1 MPPSMPNPPK
11 KPANFGRWSKTLAF
25 WVIVLLIPVAFL
37 QFTSGGR
44 EQAPK
49 ISYTRYRTELERGNI
64 TKAVIQGGRVVV
76 GDLAT
81 PVNVGTGRQVRKFTA
96 QLPVA
101 DSEEEVKDLRARGV
115 EIESQDARTSFSG
128 VLVTFLP

>member
-1 MPPSMPNPPK
+1 MPPTMPNPPK

-44 EQAPK
+44 DTAPK
-49 ISYTRYRTELERGNI
+49 ISYPRYRTELDPGNI
-64 TKAVIQGGRVVV
+64 TKAIIQGGRVVV
-76 GDLAT
+76 GAFAA
-81 PVNVGTGRQVRKFTA
+81 PVNVGNGGRPARKFTA

-101 DSEEEVKDLRARGV
+101 DSEEEVKDLRGRGV
-115 EIESQDARTSFSG
+115 DIESQDAR
-128 VLVTFLP
+128 